1 LRVSAAVAIDGPGD
15 LAAMIGPDAKTCDR
29 PVIAPLDGRHAFQA
43 SRTLQASVAHRA
55 SATRAAVISRV
66 VKGLVGWG
74 GKRSSRPA
82 IARGD
87 KAEILAV
94 PNGGH
99 FDIITP
105 GTKAWGEVEGFIL
118 DHAFGEAAH
127 TP

>member
-1 LRVSAAVAIDGPGD
+1 
-15 LAAMIGPDAKTCDR
+15 MIGPDAATCDR
-29 PVIAPLDGRHAFQA
+29 IAPLMGGTRSGYRQA
-43 SRTLQASVAHRA
+43 SPIELLPLGLPQYLVSSKVLSAWMANAYRDRA
-55 SATRAAVISRV
+55 V
-66 VKGLVGWG
+66 
-74 GKRSSRPA
+74 
-82 IARGD
+82 ARGD

-105 GTKAWGEVEGFIL
+105 GTKAWGEVEGVIL